1 MMDARRR
8 LRLTLETRA
17 DLLIVEVLRLDDL
30 DGYGPPQP
38 LVLRR
43 EDARRRADRDP
54 PPQHVALRHAQR
66 HELRAVERP
75 AVDRTL
81 RHRVLVA
88 APAARAD
95 VQQHR
100 AVVDQL
106 PPLVEEALPRGGQLP
121 AQVA

>member
-17 DLLIVEVLRLDDL
+17 DLLIVEVLRFDDL
-30 DGYGPPQP
+30 DGHGTPQP
-38 LVLRR
+38 LVFRR

-54 PPQHVALRHAQR
+54 PPQHVALRHPQR

-81 RHRVLVA
+81 RYGVLVA
-88 APAARAD
+88 AAAARAD
-95 VQQHR
+95 MQQHR

-106 PPLVEEALPRGGQLP
+106 LALIEEALPRGG
-121 AQVA
+121 